1 MKNKNIIDI
10 IKTITIRLMNL
21 SIPAS
26 FSIIST
32 TLGLLYDD
40 YFRIRTTFERGIQKN
55 SRALYLF
62 PISYNTGN
70 RKSIGLFLCQYA

>member
-21 SIPAS
+21 SIPDS
-26 FSIIST
+26 LSIIST

-40 YFRIRTTFERGIQKN
+40 YFCIRTTFERGIQKN

-62 PISYNTGN
+62 PIYDNTGN
-70 RKSIGLFLCQYA
+70 RRSIGLVLYQLA

>member
-21 SIPAS
+21 STPAS

-32 TLGLLYDD
+32 TLGLLFYVH
-40 YFRIRTTFERGIQKN
+40 FRIQNIIDSET
-55 SRALYLF
+55 
-62 PISYNTGN
+62 
-70 RKSIGLFLCQYA
+70 

>member
-21 SIPAS
+21 STPTS

-32 TLGLLYDD
+32 TLGLLFYAPLC
-40 YFRIRTTFERGIQKN
+40 IQ
-55 SRALYLF
+55 
-62 PISYNTGN
+62 NT
-70 RKSIGLFLCQYA
+70 SDSET